1 MKSKKTDKTIKKH
14 NKEIVERMKM
24 VVNIKKDIDLT
35 INSDIT
41 KNDISSF
48 KSHNNRAFYK
58 IIVDFCIKHNV
69 NVIWLVEGTGDMYIQ
84 THQDTASTPEERDL
98 IRKLLAVLRHGPDE
112 NIKIVF
118 RNLVNTYYTAY
129 GKAAGNSAN
138 LSVCNAQADKPDQ
151 KGGDQPM

>member
-69 NVIWLVEGTGDMYIQ
+69 NVVWLMNGTGEMFIQ
-84 THQDTASTPEERDL
+84 TPQDTADTPEERD
-98 IRKLLAVLRHGPDE
+98 IISKLLAVLRHGPDE
-112 NIKIVF
+112 EMKTVF
-118 RNLVNTYYTAY
+118 GNLVNTYYTAY
-129 GKAAGNSAN
+129 SKA
-138 LSVCNAQADKPDQ
+138 DT
-151 KGGDQPM
+151 KGGDQPA

>member
-14 NKEIVERMKM
+14 NKEIIERMKM

-69 NVIWLVEGTGDMYIQ
+69 NVIWLIDGVGEMFIQ
-84 THQDTASTPEERDL
+84 TPQDTANTPEERDL
-98 IRKLLAVLRHGPDE
+98 TSKLLAILRRGPDE
-112 NIKIVF
+112 EMKTVF
-118 RNLVNTYYTAY
+118 RNLVNTYYSAY
-129 GKAAGNSAN
+129 AKAAGNSAGR
-138 LSVCNAQADKPDQ
+138 PDS
-151 KGGDQPM
+151 KGGDQPV